1 MTIPGIAEFKEAA
14 QATKPA
20 QNKGVE
26 NFDLTTFCLNG
37 RSSEMEKKMLD
48 DKFVLSRI
56 AIQGQSTAIYAGP
69 NMGKTLL
76 AMWMLRDAITR
87 GEINGSDVFYIN
99 ADDTYKGLV
108 YKLKFA
114 EDNGFN
120 MLAPGHN
127 GFKAGDL
134 PVYLQKMIETGTAH
148 GKILILDTVKKF
160 TDLMRK
166 DKASKFSEQ
175 VRQFVSHGGTVIML
189 AHINKHRD
197 DDNQVVYSG
206 TTDLVDDCD
215 CAYTLD
221 QVSADGR
228 FRVVKFQN
236 FKARGDVAREAVY
249 RYDYAD
255 GTPYHARLNSV
266 EEVGKEE
273 QAAAERKKQLQKTLE
288 KNRLAVDAILECLRE
303 GTDQKTALVK
313 EAAARSGIS
322 KPKIGKA
329 LLDHTGSNSS
339 ENQFWYSTV
348 GARNS
353 ITYHLNYG
361 AF

>member
-1 MTIPGIAEFKEAA
+1 
-14 QATKPA
+14 
-20 QNKGVE
+20 
-26 NFDLTTFCLNG
+26 
-37 RSSEMEKKMLD
+37 
-48 DKFVLSRI
+48 
-56 AIQGQSTAIYAGP
+56 
-69 NMGKTLL
+69 
-76 AMWMLRDAITR
+76 
-87 GEINGSDVFYIN
+87 EINGSDVFYIN
-99 ADDTYKGLV
+99 ADDTFKGLV
-108 YKLKFA
+108 HKLKFA

-120 MLAPGHN
+120 MMAPGHN

-134 PVYLQKMIETGTAH
+134 PVYLQKMIEARTSH

-166 DKASKFSEQ
+166 DKASEFSEQ

-197 DDNQVVYSG
+197 DDNKAVYSG

-221 QVSADGR
+221 KVSEDGR
-228 FRVVKFQN
+228 FRVVKFEN

-255 GTPYHARLNSV
+255 GTPYHARLDSV
-266 EEVGKEE
+266 TAVGEEERK
-273 QAAAERKKQLQKTLE
+273 AAERKRQAEKMLE
-288 KNRLAVDAILECLRE
+288 KNRLAVDAIIETIKDGINL
-303 GTDQKTALVK
+303 KTALVK
-313 EAAARSGIS
+313 EASARSGIS

-329 LLDHTGSNSS
+329 LADHTGSTLAA
-339 ENQFWYSTV
+339 NQFWHV
-348 GARNS
+348 QVEGNNAN
-353 ITYHLNYG
+353 TYHLNHG